1 MKRKIGEVF
10 EDYRKRLKE
19 EKKSFVDKLR
29 GRFITIP
36 ITRNRTGKN
45 SYLPQNMKYIKAYK
59 KKHDN
64 ESLSEFKDR
73 RMFSNRKRRLRES
86 TNQDK

>member
-19 EKKSFVDKLR
+19 EKESFVAKLR
-29 GRFITIP
+29 GRFIAIP
-36 ITRNRTGKN
+36 ETRNRTGKN
-45 SYLPQNMKYIKAYK
+45 TYLPQNMKYIKAYK

-64 ESLSEFKDR
+64 ESLSEFKNR
-73 RMFSNRKRRLRES
+73 RMISNRKRRLRDT
-86 TNQDK
+86 TN